1 MKEAKP
7 PQKTLETCCALR
19 VEAVAAVDR
28 TIRLRLE
35 RDFRILA
42 ALSTDHMEHLTLA
55 AALLITA
62 ATALVAAVTAACRL
76 VLKALLRVELLLTGR
91 EHEIAA
97 AFLAYECL
105 VFKCHSSTISL
116 EKNS

>member
-1 MKEAKP
+1 M
-7 PQKTLETCCALR
+7 CCALR

-35 RDFRILA
+35 RDFRVLA
-42 ALSTDHMEHLTLA
+42 ALGTDHMEHLTLA
-55 AALLITA
+55 AALLVTTA
-62 ATALVAAVTAACRL
+62 TTLVTAVTAARWL
-76 VLKALLRVELLLTGR
+76 VLKALLRVELLLTGG
-91 EHEIAA
+91 EYEVVA

-116 EKNS
+116 EKYS

>member
-1 MKEAKP
+1 MNAAIP
-7 PQKTLETCCALR
+7 PQKSLETCCALR
-19 VEAVAAVDR
+19 VEAVTAVNR

-42 ALSTDHMEHLTLA
+42 ALGADHMEHLTLA
-55 AALLITA
+55 AVLITTA
-62 ATALVAAVTAACRL
+62 ATLVTAVTAACRL
-76 VLKALLRVELLLTGR
+76 VLKALLCIELLLTGR
-91 EHEIAA
+91 EHEVVA

-116 EKNS
+116 EK